1 MPARRRTEFTTVSA
15 WHRSRGKALSAQQ
28 KPAGGEIAADASGKP
43 AATAKS
49 KKKLI
54 IIGAAAAAVL
64 LGGGGGAYALMG
76 GKAEAGQGAGAGDHK
91 EASKKEGEGGG
102 HGEDAGEAFVDVPPM
117 VVNLRS
123 ADGAA
128 RFIKLHFMLVP
139 GPKGDVEE
147 LKDKLPLLLDAYQ
160 PFLRELRPEDLAG
173 SAAVFRIKEEMLVRA
188 SDTLGAG
195 QVKDVLIQ
203 DLIQQ

>member
-1 MPARRRTEFTTVSA
+1 MPGLAPRKTREWVKPVSA
-15 WHRSRGKALSAQQ
+15 SQTPASA
-28 KPAGGEIAADASGKP
+28 EIVEETP
-43 AATAKS
+43 AAAKPKG
-49 KKKLI
+49 KKKLL

-64 LGGGGGAYALMG
+64 LGGGGTAFALMG
-76 GKAEAGQGAGAGDHK
+76 GEKGAAAEAHAEAAPAK
-91 EASKKEGEGGG
+91 EGG
-102 HGEDAGEAFVDVPPM
+102 HGEEGEAKFVDVPPM

-139 GPKGDVEE
+139 GPNGTEE
-147 LKDKLPLLLDAYQ
+147 GLKEKLPLLLDAYQ

-173 SAAVFRIKEEMLVRA
+173 SAAVFRIKEELLVRA
-188 SDTLGAG
+188 TDTLGAG

>member
-1 MPARRRTEFTTVSA
+1 MGIKPVAED
-15 WHRSRGKALSAQQ
+15 
-28 KPAGGEIAADASGKP
+28 KPANDKTVAIADANPK
-43 AATAKS
+43 AAK

-54 IIGAAAAAVL
+54 IAGAAAAL
-64 LGGGGGAYALMG
+64 LVAGGGGAYAMFG
-76 GKAEAGQGAGAGDHK
+76 GSSKAEAHGDASSS
-91 EASKKEGEGGG
+91 EASEGGEG
-102 HGEDAGEAFVDVPPM
+102 HGEGEKFVDVPPM
-117 VVNLRS
+117 LVNMRS
-123 ADGAA
+123 ADGTA

-139 GPKGDVEE
+139 GPKGTEE
-147 LKDKLPLLLDAYQ
+147 GLKDKLPVLLDTYQ

-188 SDTLGAG
+188 TESLGAG